1 MTYDLT
7 TPVGQIRFLLND
19 VAEPSIFTDPE
30 LASALEL
37 ARGRNV
43 KRAAAMVIDI
53 NASNEVLASKVLR
66 SQNVATD
73 GAKAADALRKHA
85 AALRA
90 EADADDEQAEDESA
104 GYFSIVNMGGTTCP
118 PELTEHPRWYF

>member
-19 VAEPSIFTDPE
+19 VAEPPIFTDPE

-53 NASNEVLASKVLR
+53 NASNEILASKVLR
-66 SQNVATD
+66 SQDVATD

-90 EADADDEQAEDESA
+90 EADADDEQAEDDGA
-104 GYFSIVNMGGTTCP
+104 GYFAVVNMGGTTCP
-118 PELTEHPRWYF
+118 PELTEYPRYL